1 MRQISEVTRR
11 DLFDVIQEGF
21 AGKETVQRNT
31 ADYGYID
38 VEEDI
43 HIYMPFYGRL
53 TALEFLDR
61 LYHLEDM
68 PSTDHRYKNAKG
80 DIYCHTVSFDDWP
93 EFWFLDDERF
103 GLKDG
108 SEDEPILKF
117 ICEMLHP
124 AVRDEAGPWKEYLIK
139 FNELLRPDGY
149 EIYASYRISGR
160 DIYKARKYVEQN
172 AAFDES
178 HLFTARYK
186 ELIQTG
192 NGNPVDNICGEID
205 FQIKKR
211 LSFIMTEFAEPAKIK
226 PKRYDNY
233 EITTDALQLAME
245 RFVTVVG
252 YPAIDFHTDNKF
264 GISYEDQLAN
274 LFNPY
279 LFDIIEL
286 QYNEL
291 SHSEKAGFQQA
302 INTTFDKGAV
312 DFILSDNGMVVKQL
326 EHEVLDNTI
335 GENIGRLKEPGLREL
350 LDDAIVLHRQPR
362 VSAHKDAVEK
372 IWDSLERLK
381 TYYTSLDKS
390 SSATKVIND
399 ISNGKTEFATVF
411 NTEFKALTE
420 IGNNFRIRHHETN
433 RIDITDARYY
443 DYFFNRCLSLIA
455 LAIQYL
461 D

>member
-11 DLFDVIQEGF
+11 DLLDVIQEGF

-31 ADYGYID
+31 ADYGCID

-53 TALEFLDR
+53 TAIEFLDR

-80 DIYCHTVSFDDWP
+80 DIYCHTVSFNDWP

-103 GLKDG
+103 ELIDG
-108 SEDEPILKF
+108 FEDEPILKF

-124 AVRDEAGPWKEYLIK
+124 AVREEDGSWKEYLKK
-139 FNELLRPDGY
+139 FNELLQPDGY

-160 DIYKARKYVEQN
+160 DIYKARKYVEQDV
-172 AAFDES
+172 AFNES
-178 HLFTARYK
+178 QLFTARYK
-186 ELIQTG
+186 ELIQAG
-192 NGNPVDNICGEID
+192 NGNPVDNICGKID
-205 FQIKKR
+205 FQIKKC
-211 LSFIMTEFAEPAKIK
+211 LASIMTEFAEPTKIK
-226 PKRYDNY
+226 PNRYDNY
-233 EITTDALQLAME
+233 EVTTNALRLAME
-245 RFVTVVG
+245 RFVTVIG
-252 YPAIDFHTDNKF
+252 YPAIDLHTDNVF
-264 GISYEDQLAN
+264 GISFEDQLAN

-279 LFDIIEL
+279 LFDVIEL

-291 SHSEKAGFQQA
+291 SHSEKLDFQQA
-302 INTTFDKGAV
+302 INTAFDKGAV
-312 DFILSDNGMVVKQL
+312 GFLLSDNGMVVQQL
-326 EHEVLDNTI
+326 KHEVLDNTI
-335 GENIGRLKEPGLREL
+335 GENIGKLKEPGLREL
-350 LDDAIVLHRQPR
+350 LDEAIALYRQPR

-372 IWDSLERLK
+372 IWDALERLK
-381 TYYTSLDKS
+381 TYYTSLDKRG
-390 SSATKVIND
+390 SAAKVIND
-399 ISNGKTEFATVF
+399 ISNGKTEFATLF
-411 NTEFKALTE
+411 NTEFKALTD

-461 D
+461 H